1 MNWKKFSL
9 AWVVV
14 FVLVFF
20 LGFLIHG
27 VLLSGQYEELE
38 GMMRPEEEAMSYLP
52 IIVLANLIFAFA
64 FVYIYAR
71 GKEVKPWLGQGLRFG
86 LLVWLI
92 WAVPIFLIDYA
103 TTPVPAGLIGMQI
116 GLELVDMLILGMAAA
131 GIYRE

>member
-27 VLLSGQYEELE
+27 VLLSDAYEELK
-38 GMMRPEEEAMSYLP
+38 MTRPEEEAMSYLP
-52 IIVLANLIFAFA
+52 FIVLADLIFAFA

-71 GKEVKPWLGQGLRFG
+71 GKEEKPWMGQGLRFG
-86 LLVWLI
+86 LLV
-92 WAVPIFLIDYA
+92 
-103 TTPVPAGLIGMQI
+103 GLIGPVPNI
-116 GLELVDMLILGMAAA
+116 LI
-131 GIYRE
+131 R